1 MRYGGISLGIIAVSQ
16 LLITSDV
23 CAQALSGERKQALAV
38 RVSTPIQVDGRLDE
52 VAW

>member
-1 MRYGGISLGIIAVSQ
+1 MRYVGLSLGIITVLQ

-38 RVSTPIQVDGRLDE
+38 RVNTAIQVDGRLDE
-52 VAW
+52 IAW